1 MKTRDCFSAILVL
14 IALFISMSSSS
25 QKWEGVGDDWTPGD
39 SRVPLCILEKDG
51 YIFFGDDHVGVFR
64 YDEPSDTWTHHPNPF
79 GDYTEIR
86 YNLVE

>member
-1 MKTRDCFSAILVL
+1 MKNASKLTVFILL
-14 IALFISMSSSS
+14 GICLSNLHCLA
-25 QKWEGVGDDWTPGD
+25 QRWERVGEDNTPGD

-64 YDEPSDTWTHHPNPF
+64 YDEPSDTWTNHPNPF
-79 GDYTEIR
+79 GDFTEIR